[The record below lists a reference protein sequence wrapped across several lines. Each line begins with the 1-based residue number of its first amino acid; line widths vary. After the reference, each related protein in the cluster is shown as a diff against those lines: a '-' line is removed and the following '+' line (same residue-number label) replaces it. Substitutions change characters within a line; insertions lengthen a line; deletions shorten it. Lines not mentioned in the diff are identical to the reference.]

1 MDIERVRHRLGAVV
15 RFVDVFTQQPI
26 DLPLDVRSETL
37 PPVVGMPLLPWTAV
51 RGANDEGYRFLVHNN
66 TVMPIGSIPVTVT
79 APGREY
85 FDFEPFTVVLPRPLV
100 AHPPTPA
107 RSDYLVQHPLWPM
120 RSLPLPPRET
130 AIVARVTSA
139 GVTPIARLKVT
150 IWLDGTPMPLSPY
163 TYSSDAGELVY
174 RLPDLKTV
182 NGGVISTTA
191 SMRLDLKVPPAYAV
205 SVAPTQIETDAGVLL
220 AVPFAVP
227 LGQATNLTVS
237 LP

>member
-15 RFVDVFTQQPI
+15 RFVDVFTQRPI
-26 DLPLDVRSETL
+26 DLPLDVRSEAL
-37 PPVVGMPLLPWTAV
+37 PAVVGMPYLPWTAV

-66 TVMPIGSIPVTVT
+66 TVMPVGNIAVTVS

-85 FDFEPFTVVLPRPLV
+85 VDFEPLTVTLPRPLV
-100 AHPPTPA
+100 AHPPMPA
-107 RSDYLVQHPLWPM
+107 RSDYLVQHPLWPT
-120 RSLPLPPRET
+120 RSLLLPPGET
-130 AIVARVTSA
+130 AIVAHLTTA

-150 IWLDGTPMPLSPY
+150 VWVDGTPMPPSPY
-163 TYSSDAGELVY
+163 TYSNDAGEFVY

-191 SMRLDLKVPPAYAV
+191 SMRLELKIPPAYVA
-205 SVAPTQIETDAGVLL
+205 SVAPTQIKTDAGALL
-220 AVPFAVP
+220 AVPFAIP
-227 LGQATNLTVS
+227 LGQATNLTIS